1 MGEIKNADRHLI
13 IVASYAETPIGV
25 SKWLV
30 TNDIYIF
37 PCCYARDIMK
47 HVANLKA
54 GNSFYPY
61 PYQPFRRTYRHGC
74 IAGYHCQMPIGIS
87 SFSHRLQMSIL

>member
-1 MGEIKNADRHLI
+1 MGERRNANRHLI
-13 IVASYAETPIGV
+13 ILASYAETPIGV

-37 PCCYARDIMK
+37 PCCYARDILK

-54 GNSFYPY
+54 GFSYL
-61 PYQPFRRTYRHGC
+61 
-74 IAGYHCQMPIGIS
+74 YHFPAISKHLSAFLHSWLLSSDAYGI
-87 SFSHRLQMSIL
+87 F